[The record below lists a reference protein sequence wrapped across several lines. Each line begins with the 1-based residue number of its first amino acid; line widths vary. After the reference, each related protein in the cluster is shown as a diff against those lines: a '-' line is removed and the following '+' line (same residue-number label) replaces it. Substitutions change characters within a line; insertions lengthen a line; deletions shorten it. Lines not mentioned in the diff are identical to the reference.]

1 MEKEMATHFSILACE
16 IPWTEGPGWLQSTG
30 LQRVRHGQATK
41 PVADTLED
49 WTGGPALGGLCS
61 EGTPAPYWGA
71 PVSIFTE
78 KVSCGVLGTSLRFR
92 IPAP

>member
-1 MEKEMATHFSILACE
+1 MAQWVKNMLAMWETQLRSLGGEDPLEEGMATRSSILAWS

-61 EGTPAPYWGA
+61 EGP
-71 PVSIFTE
+71 
-78 KVSCGVLGTSLRFR
+78 
-92 IPAP
+92 